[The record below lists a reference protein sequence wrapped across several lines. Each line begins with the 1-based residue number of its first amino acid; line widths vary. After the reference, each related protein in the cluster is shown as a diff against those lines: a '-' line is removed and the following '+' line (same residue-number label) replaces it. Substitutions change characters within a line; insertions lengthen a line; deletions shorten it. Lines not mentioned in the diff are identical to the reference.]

1 MASWDGKLF
10 LKSAHCARE
19 SCLSET
25 RFLKKSKQ
33 KTSFRRVGCDI
44 RGSSSVLP
52 QNPACIF
59 TDNQKTITR
68 CSGIPQTPTV
78 FPSLSNFCLCCHRD
92 VPPTSKVHNIN
103 GIIQFSSSFEGDEPS
118 TCCFTSNKK
127 SCPRM
132 KSGGSTGNDFLVK
145 NLILPRARPPPADNP
160 TRCQSLPHIT
170 AIPSHGGSWRFPPN
184 QGVHFHRSE
193 MPRESAAQTN
203 AKFRPPDSSK
213 VNRHKYF

>member
-68 CSGIPQTPTV
+68 CSGIPQTPTI

-145 NLILPRARPPPADNP
+145 NLILPRARPPQQTIPPAANLCHTLQP
-160 TRCQSLPHIT
+160 FLRTEGAGVSHLIRGFTSTALRCQGSQQLKPMLSLDLQT
-170 AIPSHGGSWRFPPN
+170 AQR
-184 QGVHFHRSE
+184 
-193 MPRESAAQTN
+193 
-203 AKFRPPDSSK
+203 
-213 VNRHKYF
+213 